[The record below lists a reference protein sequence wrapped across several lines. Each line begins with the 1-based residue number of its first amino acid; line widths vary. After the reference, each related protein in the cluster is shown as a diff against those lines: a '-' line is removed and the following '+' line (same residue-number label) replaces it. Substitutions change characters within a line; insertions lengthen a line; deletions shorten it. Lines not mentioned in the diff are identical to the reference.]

1 MLDHGAKTLTLL
13 DQASTDVCPVES
25 FNGRPYPSFSEV
37 NAQIITATQSGRVP
51 DWRNLRLPDAIRAHD
66 RAFPHA
72 FYKVKMP
79 AYIKSWI
86 VRRHDNDACLL
97 SGEVAFQAACIMTG
111 ESFSLIR
118 AMESRIQYLQKERNK
133 QDQDLNGG

>member
-1 MLDHGAKTLTLL
+1 MLDHGSETLTLL
-13 DQASTDVCPVES
+13 DQASTDVRPVES
-25 FNGRPYPSFSEV
+25 FNGLPYPSFSEV

-79 AYIKSWI
+79 AYLKSWLL
-86 VRRHDNDACLL
+86 RRQDNDACLL

-111 ESFSLIR
+111 ESFFLIN
-118 AMESRIQYLQKERNK
+118 ALESRIQDLEKERYK